1 MPKKEEFVLKDS
13 DPEFIKAAGVQPR
26 GREYDAACA
35 KKPGAIRID
44 DVLLGTKLACI
55 AITDDN
61 EETLAKVGKMNP
73 WHIEA
78 LKMITGSEEEAHKPL
93 THILDKH
100 FNLKCDKILDLTGWS
115 GGRPIDTQGYI
126 AHNDEIIVVSFRC
139 TTSALDWMTNLATT
153 SSEWELDEDV
163 AQGHSGV
170 LSCFEGRC
178 FVKGPKK
185 PRVHTGFYNN
195 ILKTIPYFQEY
206 VDPLLAP
213 DQPPRKL
220 YVVGHSLGAGISTM
234 ATCYFLQH
242 HDWAKLPHKFIN
254 VSAGTP
260 RSCKQSMADIMEAKL
275 AELRPLDKAVVCR
288 VVMNEDLVT
297 KVPPPAIGYTHVG
310 KLVFLTEDGYV
321 LVGPKRSDSHIVDE
335 KEMQELCKANPQLI
349 ALAADKEKE
358 ESQENMRKSKLQTE
372 YEKMMAKIPS
382 PIRDHCP
389 DFYLA
394 PLIKLYK
401 RDNQAELPTQ

>member
-26 GREYDAACA
+26 GREYDAARA
-35 KKPGAIRID
+35 KKPGAVRID
-44 DVLLGTKLACI
+44 EVLLGTKLACI
-55 AITDDN
+55 SITDDN
-61 EETLAKVGKMNP
+61 EGTLATVGKMNP

-100 FNLKCDKILDLTGWS
+100 FNLKCDKILDLSGWS

-126 AHNDEIIVVSFRC
+126 AHNDEMIVVSFRC

-163 AQGHSGV
+163 AQGHSGM

-195 ILKTIPYFQEY
+195 ILKTIPYLQEH

-213 DQPPRKL
+213 DQPARKL

-260 RSCKQSMADIMEAKL
+260 RSCKQPMADIMEAKL
-275 AELRPLDKAVVCR
+275 SELRPLDKAIVCR
-288 VVMNEDLVT
+288 VVMNEDVVA
-297 KVPPPAIGYTHVG
+297 KVPPLAIGYTHIG
-310 KLVFLTEDGYV
+310 KLVFLTEDGHV

-335 KEMQELCKANPQLI
+335 EEMQELCKTNPQLI
-349 ALAADKEKE
+349 ALAAEKEKE
-358 ESQENMRKSKLQTE
+358 EGEDDMRKSKLQTE
-372 YEKMMAKIPS
+372 YEAMMTKIPR

-394 PLIKLYK
+394 PLIKLYE
-401 RDNQAELPTQ
+401 RDNEAELPAQ

>member
-55 AITDDN
+55 AITDDD

-126 AHNDEIIVVSFRC
+126 AHNDEMIVVSFRC

-185 PRVHTGFYNN
+185 PRVHTGMYMYVFFAQQTHAFDEEKVSPPHLYFVLKFRCSAFDDNYNLKR
-195 ILKTIPYFQEY
+195 ILQQHPED
-206 VDPLLAP
+206 DPVSS
-213 DQPPRKL
+213 RICR
-220 YVVGHSLGAGISTM
+220 STLGAG
-234 ATCYFLQH
+234 
-242 HDWAKLPHKFIN
+242 
-254 VSAGTP
+254 SAP
-260 RSCKQSMADIMEAKL
+260 
-275 AELRPLDKAVVCR
+275 PKAVR
-288 VVMNEDLVT
+288 SWTLPRGWYLN
-297 KVPPPAIGYTHVG
+297 H
-310 KLVFLTEDGYV
+310 GYV
-321 LVGPKRSDSHIVDE
+321 LLPSASRLGE
-335 KEMQELCKANPQLI
+335 
-349 ALAADKEKE
+349 AA
-358 ESQENMRKSKLQTE
+358 S
-372 YEKMMAKIPS
+372 
-382 PIRDHCP
+382 
-389 DFYLA
+389 
-394 PLIKLYK
+394 
-401 RDNQAELPTQ
+401 

>member
-1 MPKKEEFVLKDS
+1 VLKDS

-26 GREYDAACA
+26 GREYDAARA
-35 KKPGAIRID
+35 KKPGAVRID
-44 DVLLGTKLACI
+44 EVLLGTKLACI
-55 AITDDN
+55 SITDDN
-61 EETLAKVGKMNP
+61 EGTLATVGKMNP

-100 FNLKCDKILDLTGWS
+100 FNLKCDKILDLSGWS

-126 AHNDEIIVVSFRC
+126 AHNDEMIVVSFRC

-163 AQGHSGV
+163 AQGHSGM

-195 ILKTIPYFQEY
+195 ILKTIPYLQEH

-213 DQPPRKL
+213 DQPARKL

-260 RSCKQSMADIMEAKL
+260 RSCKQPMADIMEAKL
-275 AELRPLDKAVVCR
+275 SELRPLDKAIVCR
-288 VVMNEDLVT
+288 VVMNEDVVA
-297 KVPPPAIGYTHVG
+297 KVPPLAIGYTHIG
-310 KLVFLTEDGYV
+310 KLVFLTEDGHV

-335 KEMQELCKANPQLI
+335 EEMQELCKTNPQLI
-349 ALAADKEKE
+349 ALAAEKEKE
-358 ESQENMRKSKLQTE
+358 EGEDDMRKSKLQTE
-372 YEKMMAKIPS
+372 YEAMMTKIPR

-394 PLIKLYK
+394 PLIKLYE
-401 RDNQAELPTQ
+401 RDNEAELPAQ

>member
-126 AHNDEIIVVSFRC
+126 AHNDEIIVVTR
-139 TTSALDWMTNLATT
+139 
-153 SSEWELDEDV
+153 
-163 AQGHSGV
+163 
-170 LSCFEGRC
+170 
-178 FVKGPKK
+178 
-185 PRVHTGFYNN
+185 
-195 ILKTIPYFQEY
+195 
-206 VDPLLAP
+206 
-213 DQPPRKL
+213 
-220 YVVGHSLGAGISTM
+220 VGHSRVPNSIGDFDSLSTAIIAVGNAGS
-234 ATCYFLQH
+234 
-242 HDWAKLPHKFIN
+242 N
-254 VSAGTP
+254 VVTVHAL
-260 RSCKQSMADIMEAKL
+260 SCS
-275 AELRPLDKAVVCR
+275 KAVSSAHYSFFIQ
-288 VVMNEDLVT
+288 NGT
-297 KVPPPAIGYTHVG
+297 TAKVA
-310 KLVFLTEDGYV
+310 
-321 LVGPKRSDSHIVDE
+321 SS
-335 KEMQELCKANPQLI
+335 
-349 ALAADKEKE
+349 
-358 ESQENMRKSKLQTE
+358 
-372 YEKMMAKIPS
+372 
-382 PIRDHCP
+382 
-389 DFYLA
+389 
-394 PLIKLYK
+394 
-401 RDNQAELPTQ
+401 